1 MDGILIT
8 NPTPVEISL
17 SNPNPLSTLLA
28 TVVDPVD
35 TVNIVIEVLYVL
47 FGT

>member
-8 NPTPVEISL
+8 NPTPIAILL